1 MANTAGM
8 EQRSKY
14 QNELTK
20 KKRIGDYPK
29 EPNLRQGVRGGLSP
43 LLMETPSATSTK
55 DPVIDTESD
64 DDDSFSVVD
73 TRKMAPVDDTINISW
88 MQMDDIV
95 P

>member
-29 EPNLRQGVRGGLSP
+29 EPNRQQGVSGGTSP
-43 LLMETPSATSTK
+43 LSMGTPSANSTK

-64 DDDSFSVVD
+64 DDVSFSAVD
-73 TRKMAPVDDTINISW
+73 TRKWLLLMVPLITSGCRWTTIS
-88 MQMDDIV
+88 
-95 P
+95 